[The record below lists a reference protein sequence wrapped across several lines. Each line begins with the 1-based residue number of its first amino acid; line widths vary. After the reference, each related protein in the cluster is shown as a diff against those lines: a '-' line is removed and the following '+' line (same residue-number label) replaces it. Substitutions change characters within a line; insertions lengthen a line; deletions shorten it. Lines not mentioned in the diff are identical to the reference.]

1 MKPSDSGARQRQRR
15 AWRFVWTAATVTA
28 VWFLVFAAQATARV
42 SISQVNGTFYFNKG
56 TNCTFDTGG
65 QTLAFTQ
72 EFAGLNFNPP
82 LGLILG
88 APVGP
93 STAPFTNVVTAPN
106 GDFLSTEPA
115 SGGGVQA
122 GKGTL
127 TFFFSAFTGK
137 IIVDGSQ
144 QVGFDIYHD
153 DGFVFGIGGNA
164 QRVSGPLTDPPP
176 NGRTDSLGLLVVGSY
191 NRSTTPRQ
199 STVVVQFPKAGE
211 YDFEIDYTSCKGTTR
226 TLTMFTNQGP
236 LPVVTPTPGPSE
248 TATQEEASPTPPST
262 TETPV
267 ESPVES
273 PGTPTAT
280 PTPSTTP
287 TETATPTAT
296 EPGGVQLIMS
306 DASGNPGDSVS
317 LNVEFFP
324 AASNG
329 QPFGPGAIAILDLV
343 LDFPKLEFDPTDSN
357 GDGIPD
363 AIVFNPGQDPALD
376 AFTVTTFNVDTA
388 PTSHMLDLEV
398 GSAGEGDEL
407 LPGGVLMTITFKI
420 PERTTGGDL
429 QVVPTTVRASDLE
442 NTPQTVLLIV
452 PGVVH
457 ASPPLTSTP
466 VPAETAMIEV
476 STSGG
481 GCRIAAT
488 DPWMSGPLLGMA
500 VLLWFRRRAR
510 GQRAR

>member
-1 MKPSDSGARQRQRR
+1 MKPSDLGARRRPRR
-15 AWRFVWTAATVTA
+15 AWQFVWTSATVSA
-28 VWFLVFAAQATARV
+28 VWCLASLTQASAKV
-42 SISQVNGTFYFNKG
+42 SISPVTGAFYFNTG
-56 TNCTFDTGG
+56 ANCTFDPGG
-65 QTLAFTQ
+65 QSPAFTQ
-72 EFAGLNFNPP
+72 EFGGLNFNPP
-82 LGLILG
+82 LGLIAG
-88 APVGP
+88 ATAGP
-93 STAPFTNVVTAPN
+93 STAPFTNVLTNSN
-106 GDFLSTEPA
+106 GSFAGTEVA

-122 GKGTL
+122 GKGTF

-144 QVGFDIYHD
+144 QVDFDIYHD

-176 NGRTDSLGLLVVGSY
+176 NGRTDSLELPVVGSY
-191 NRSTTPRQ
+191 NRSSTPRQ

-211 YDFEIDYTSCKGTTR
+211 YNFEIDYTSCKGTTR
-226 TLTMFTNQGP
+226 ILTMFTSQGS
-236 LPVVTPTPGPSE
+236 LPVITPTPGPTE
-248 TATQEEASPTPPST
+248 TATPGEASPTPPDT

-267 ESPVES
+267 ESP
-273 PGTPTAT
+273 GTPTVT
-280 PTPSTTP
+280 PTPSATP

-296 EPGGVQLIMS
+296 EPVGVQLIMGE
-306 DASGNPGDSVS
+306 ANGNPGDSVS

-343 LDFPKLEFDPTDSN
+343 LDFPQLEFDPTDSD

-376 AFTVTTFNVDTA
+376 AFSVTTFNVDTA

-398 GSAGEGDEL
+398 GSTGEGDEL
-407 LPGGVLMTITFKI
+407 LPGGLLMTITFKI

-429 QVVPTTVRASDLE
+429 QVVPTTVRASDLQ
-442 NTPQTVLLIV
+442 NTAQNVLLIV

-457 ASPPLTSTP
+457 ASPPFTSTP

-481 GCRIAAT
+481 GCRIAAS
-488 DPWMSGPLLGMA
+488 DPWMSGPLLGIA
-500 VLLWFRRRAR
+500 VLLWSRRRAR
-510 GQRAR
+510 GRRAR